1 MNILLVVTGLPDDQ
15 NPARSVYNLNY
26 AHELSSKGHTVN
38 IIYLR
43 ALKPGRKLISHRMY
57 NDIGIVE
64 ISCIIPQL
72 SHPIVENFTSLLFKY
87 LIKNKLLAK
96 YCGNSDIIHCINGNG
111 TVYAGLLSERYKK
124 RFIVQFVGSDINSSL
139 NKNMKSRMFTK
150 HLNRASLFSFNSKQ
164 LSNDFNRKTKLT
176 NKENYVVYRG
186 VKLSNFTFKFTPI
199 SSKLNVLFLGGFPNN
214 TNLKGGYTL
223 LKAFSLL
230 DSKLK
235 DCEVEL
241 SIKIGGPNSDKI
253 NFECNNINVQFL
265 GAVNK
270 DRISFLMKESHIVI
284 IPSLNEGIPNV
295 LYEAMAS
302 GNLLMCSRVGGIPEF
317 INNEENGLLFSPDN
331 FQEIADL
338 FLEILKNPDQV
349 LNYALAARNYINKF
363 DYELFVSN
371 YLKLYQKII

>member
-1 MNILLVVTGLPDDQ
+1 
-15 NPARSVYNLNY
+15 
-26 AHELSSKGHTVN
+26 
-38 IIYLR
+38 
-43 ALKPGRKLISHRMY
+43 
-57 NDIGIVE
+57 
-64 ISCIIPQL
+64 
-72 SHPIVENFTSLLFKY
+72 
-87 LIKNKLLAK
+87 
-96 YCGNSDIIHCINGNG
+96 
-111 TVYAGLLSERYKK
+111 
-124 RFIVQFVGSDINSSL
+124 
-139 NKNMKSRMFTK
+139 MFTK

-164 LSNDFNRKTKLT
+164 LSNDFNQKTKLT

-235 DCEVEL
+235 DSEVEL